1 MPARYGSL
9 PFNDALSFLKA
20 KLNLPTQ
27 RWDDLLG
34 AAHDRAFVV
43 AGALHADLLADLHAL
58 VTKSR
63 EQGITLAEFKK
74 DFETI
79 VAQRGWTGWT
89 GEASNAGRAWRA
101 RVIYET
107 NLQTSYQA
115 GRYQQMKVIADKRP
129 YWRYRHNDAVTHP
142 RPAHVAWDGK
152 VLRHD
157 DPWWSAHY
165 PPNGFNSLVPW
176 EGVHGKVMLGLKA
189 RYSGPIVEIIGDSGN
204 RVCLTVYHPVL
215 TDRGWMPA
223 GQVCEGHN
231 LLRYRFDLDRTA
243 MPASAHDNDA
253 PSRADEVFKTLE
265 AHGLCSVPGAA
276 FNLYGDMRFVEGDV
290 DVVGANRD
298 LLSRVQA
305 EVLQFRKQIDFMLP
319 NEQPLGV
326 ARSGSAFFSGLKD
339 AWQCRSSHER
349 HGFHALAETCFSFTP
364 NQHGAFVEFN
374 PRLFEM
380 RRQGFSTNMETGFQF
395 AQRDS
400 RQVQIDDVF
409 RNLLAGSARAFLPGS
424 VAHFLNKLLALVPG
438 FYPPHLKVS
447 AQRRGSDT
455 KPSGDLFQRFAGF
468 IGLRGLFDGILGQ
481 NLNVSWAAGGRR
493 PLAAGHFEGDC
504 FAAGPYRDA
513 RIYETPSNVG
523 GANSK
528 AHRDIMQAHPELIEL
543 DRVKEVGIREFSGH
557 VYDFQTKTGLILSL
571 GGFCVSNCKCFVE
584 TLSERDIK
592 RLGLTP
598 TAGEDMPYSGTV
610 ERVIPRTGEVI
621 DLPEGVDRGWDY
633 QPGRTWWPTFEKYDY
648 PTAEAI
654 VEGYVKDGVMAR
666 WFDRLAGQFA
676 VWKQEPQFS
685 GLKGEKLIR
694 AFRDAGRIPDEKLVM
709 TVVTPQIQTLLNTDR
724 KVLFVSADTMVKQ
737 MESRAGQNHAADWY
751 ETLQGMLDSAPV
763 VTPKGDQKVICWRK
777 NGSLWM
783 AVVKTTKARDE
794 VYLVSLHQTDARE
807 VKKEVPEAEWKK
819 LGVA

>member
-1 MPARYGSL
+1 MADPHYGSL
-9 PFNDALSFLKA
+9 PFADALAFLKA
-20 KLNLPTQ
+20 KLNLPTT

-43 AGALHADLLADLHAL
+43 AGAMQADLLADLHAA
-58 VTKSR
+58 VNKMR
-63 EQGITLAEFKK
+63 EQGIPLAQFKK
-74 DFETI
+74 EFEQI
-79 VAQRGWTGWT
+79 VAARGWTGWT
-89 GEASNAGRAWRA
+89 GEGTDAGRAWRA

-107 NLQTSYQA
+107 NLQTSYSA
-115 GRYQQMKVIADKRP
+115 GRFQQMKAIAEKRP

-142 RPAHVAWDGK
+142 RPEHLAWDGK

-157 DPWWSAHY
+157 DPWWTTHY

-493 PLAAGHFEGDC
+493 PLAAGHFEGDY
-504 FAAGPYRDA
+504 FTAGPYRDA

-584 TLSERDIK
+584 TLAERDIE
-592 RLGLTP
+592 RLGITP
-598 TAGEDMPYSGTV
+598 TPGNDMPYNGIV
-610 ERVIPRTGEVI
+610 EHLDKRTGELI
-621 DLPEGVDRGWDY
+621 TLPQGVDKGWDY
-633 QPGRTWWPTFEKYDY
+633 APGESVAEGLARLAKAKATSLALAEPSAELAKAYVAALVQNPLFSRFFSGALSGEYPLAVFDEALRRIVDAHQPVVVLSRETVEAHRHHPEVDARDYALAQQILDEGELYQQVPGRIVALWQQAGKLYRAALKRTSDREKNYWLTLFLTDENRASREVRNKF
-648 PTAEAI
+648 TKIAREA
-654 VEGYVKDGVMAR
+654 
-666 WFDRLAGQFA
+666 
-676 VWKQEPQFS
+676 S
-685 GLKGEKLIR
+685 
-694 AFRDAGRIPDEKLVM
+694 AFRPGR
-709 TVVTPQIQTLLNTDR
+709 
-724 KVLFVSADTMVKQ
+724 
-737 MESRAGQNHAADWY
+737 
-751 ETLQGMLDSAPV
+751 DSAP
-763 VTPKGDQKVICWRK
+763 R
-777 NGSLWM
+777 
-783 AVVKTTKARDE
+783 KAR
-794 VYLVSLHQTDARE
+794 SDA
-807 VKKEVPEAEWKK
+807 
-819 LGVA
+819 G